1 ITIETNEFERV
12 EAENLRVD
20 AENLRIDAEVGR
32 EEFIAEVRTE
42 EANRLDN
49 EDLRNKNETGRE
61 DAEGKRSTAEN
72 ARVELYELVQS
83 KLVEGE
89 FNGRDLEFE
98 WKGTEL
104 GVRLEGENAYEYV
117 DLKG

>member
-1 ITIETNEFERV
+1 
-12 EAENLRVD
+12 
-20 AENLRIDAEVGR
+20 
-32 EEFIAEVRTE
+32 
-42 EANRLDN
+42 RLDN

-104 GVRLEGENAYEYV
+104 GVRVEGENAYEYV
-117 DLKG
+117 DLKGETGTLENIEASQIKNVLCFMPISSADIPDTS